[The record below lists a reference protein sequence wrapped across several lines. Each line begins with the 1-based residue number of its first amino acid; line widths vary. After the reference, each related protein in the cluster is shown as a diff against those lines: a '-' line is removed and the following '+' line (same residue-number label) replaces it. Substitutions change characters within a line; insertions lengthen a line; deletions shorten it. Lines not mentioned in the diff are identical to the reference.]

1 MMEAASITISGIAL
15 AFSVISFVLSFRH
28 HKKIEETQK
37 RLDYAMFDVDRDS
50 SFEGRLGDWPTA
62 FKLHGVDMKIAEQD
76 GLTPEQIAYLV
87 LSINGL
93 ESYCNAS
100 NVDISEQLKIS
111 DYRQRML
118 AQPGTRLA
126 WRYARL
132 CIPKKIGE
140 KIDEFLHEKY
150 GDNYPEL

>member
-1 MMEAASITISGIAL
+1 MMEAASLTISGIAL
-15 AFSVISFVLSFRH
+15 VFSVISFVLNFSHR
-28 HKKIEETQK
+28 KKIEETQK

-50 SFEGRLGDWPTA
+50 LFEGRLGDWPTA
-62 FKLHGVDMKIAEQD
+62 FKLHGVDIKCAEQD

-93 ESYCNAS
+93 ESFCNAS
-100 NVDISEQLKIS
+100 NVDISEQLKMS
-111 DYRQRML
+111 DYRQRMF

-132 CIPKKIGE
+132 CIPKQIGE
-140 KIDEFLHEKY
+140 KIDEFLHEKC
-150 GDNYPEL
+150 GENYPEL